1 MIKQSRVHIIK
12 RGEGWAVKKEGNQ
25 IASRVFK
32 SKTEAVKDSQIY
44 SSRGFDVVVHRADG
58 TIEKW
63 DKAKK

>member
-1 MIKQSRVHIIK
+1 MMTKNRVHILK
-12 RGEGWAVKKEGNQ
+12 RGERWAVKKEGKQ

-32 SKTEAVKDSQIY
+32 SKTEAVEDSQNY
-44 SSRGFDVVVHRADG
+44 STKGFDIVVHRADG